1 MAPTSDCCS
10 PPAFDVYVH
19 VVGFPCTSPGVRK
32 SSSRHR
38 HEAAESSP
46 AVLVLQKS
54 IAPAL
59 RTATVCAYLLQT
71 RWRLTLSQ
79 APFPYSVSACVHPA
93 FQTDQR
99 GYQTFRSVNFFCRFH
114 FLFSVYILIS
124 FLSAELQRS
133 SQDSWNRGFR
143 GSFVS
148 VSQCRDGQFLC
159 SVVATV
165 L

>member
-1 MAPTSDCCS
+1 MSM
-10 PPAFDVYVH
+10 
-19 VVGFPCTSPGVRK
+19 CTSSDFHALPPQFAIP
-32 SSSRHR
+32 HR
-38 HEAAESSP
+38 A
-46 AVLVLQKS
+46 
-54 IAPAL
+54 IATRPQRAPQPSWSYKNPSLL
-59 RTATVCAYLLQT
+59 RWERRLFVPICSKQGGD
-71 RWRLTLSQ
+71 WRLLSQ

-159 SVVATV
+159 SRICCCNCVIGYIPELVR
-165 L
+165 